1 MAKDDYFGSELDSL
15 YRSKNLRVPGYAI
28 YIWNPHR
35 TTITDVVLG
44 EEESP
49 RYDITHWTV
58 SVDYNENII
67 FENNDDSVA
76 SSATIELR
84 YAPNAQPIE
93 ITERTLQ
100 DGTPLQIVQGDRRI
114 DTNDWIPVFTGVI
127 QGNPQVIESTRLEN
141 QQKILVIQVVE
152 RAAAF
157 LKNVVTAKSYPQGE
171 DIGQVAVE
179 TAVEFMG
186 LERREIQIGDQG
198 YVIGHPQSQI
208 VDIQVLS
215 GIAQV
220 LFTVGKKP
228 KFNATGFLTAVDT
241 DFDKAPARIH
251 SNEALIVEVI
261 REQINDSI
269 NNSFRLRGLSNEL
282 TEVVERE
289 TRLAHGN
296 ITSGFFESSVRLP
309 VYFSESA
316 GDTQGGRRAKETDI
330 RNVKIS
336 SLGEFF
342 GESVGWNPFVEPDGI
357 SVFGGEV
364 NFDTGSTPDLRIGL
378 IAAYAGAAIIGLAS
392 AYSTASALGTVTG
405 TAIAGVG
412 LVHVAQELALVLIL
426 LSMVELGSVEFDI
439 VGKPFQ
445 YVYEEIV
452 ASDQLIGVTSSNL
465 REIENRNDWF
475 YDIDVLES
483 RAKELLRREVA
494 KGWTYRIVMMDDPLL
509 EVDDILQ
516 IGTRKYYVINIRK
529 RFHREGAPEATMV
542 ITAWRIK

>member
-296 ITSGFFESSVRLP
+296 ITSGYFEESVRLP

-316 GDTQGGRRAKETDI
+316 GETQGGRRAKETAI

-336 SLGEFF
+336 SLGTFF
-342 GESVGWNPFVEPDGI
+342 GESVGWSPFVEPDGV

-364 NFDTGSTPDLRIGL
+364 VFDTGFDISIKITSLVLYLAASVIIGPAL
-378 IAAYAGAAIIGLAS
+378 NAAGATSPISGAQLIIA
-392 AYSTASALGTVTG
+392 G
-405 TAIAGVG
+405 TAKILEATSLG
-412 LVHVAQELALVLIL
+412 LVLVG
-426 LSMVELGSVEFDI
+426 MFELGKVEFDI